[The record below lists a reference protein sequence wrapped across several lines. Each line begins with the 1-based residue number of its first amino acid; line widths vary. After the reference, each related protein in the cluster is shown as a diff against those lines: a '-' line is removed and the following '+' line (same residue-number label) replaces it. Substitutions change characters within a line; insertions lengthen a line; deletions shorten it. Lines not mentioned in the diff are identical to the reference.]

1 MLWMVLVVL
10 WIEFAVTFCA
20 GLVSARRGARVLGVA
35 FPANQAH
42 SPEVNRVVRTYQ
54 IRLAAVFVL
63 LTASSSLLLLPAA
76 GERAELWML
85 LLVAVN
91 LLLAGVVQNFA
102 RRRLLALRAE

>member
-76 GERAELWML
+76 VSWRCARKRGGPRPCAKPCRRICRRA
-85 LLVAVN
+85 VT
-91 LLLAGVVQNFA
+91 
-102 RRRLLALRAE
+102 R